1 MVHHYCLYP
10 GNQLPPVHK
19 GHYDQWDVALTIV
32 KNIHSTFPLGYGM
45 PYGEIKEMLIEVG
58 SELAPFKEK
67 INAISPARYQT
78 NAARRL
84 DNYGIDRGSMILD
97 FDNNPNLDAIQSKL
111 APFVYAMWTTYKH
124 QLPGIGPRYRVFLP
138 LNQPITQQEWKN
150 GGAERFQKYF
160 ENLEFVADC
169 AIDHTA
175 YTFGQLA
182 ILPSINPAVGRVEL
196 WFNDSADT
204 APFSVALL
212 PKQVQQLLPTVSRQ
226 TDQTSQIIQN
236 PYESM
241 DWQSSIEEMAYLI
254 GYLEKKDA
262 LWSIPACPII
272 GDHGLNRKTIAAAL
286 QSIGA
291 NYGDFCQLD
300 TVMRKHDTHTDSRR
314 AWADGTK
321 VNTKSHPGILL
332 KLLTPMERKLCG
344 LEGTTS
350 KIR

>member
-1 MVHHYCLYP
+1 MQQLLPIHYQVTAHQNLVIHAGY
-10 GNQLPPVHK
+10 H
-19 GHYDQWDVALTIV
+19 DQ
-32 KNIHSTFPLGYGM
+32 KM
-45 PYGEIKEMLIEVG
+45 IEVTMVSNAFSTIPTTIAMTVG
-58 SELAPFKEK
+58 EMKNLLVEMAAEVAPTKELL
-67 INAISPARYQT
+67 NALSPVQYHPDATSRRDSFGIARQ
-78 NAARRL
+78 AIL
-84 DNYGIDRGSMILD
+84 LD
-97 FDNNPNLDAIQSKL
+97 FDKQPDLNFIQTQL
-111 APFVYAMWTTYKH
+111 ASMFYLMWTTH
-124 QLPGIGPRYRVFLP
+124 SHMLPEKGPRYRVYLP
-138 LNQPITQQEWKN
+138 INQSLPVNEWKN
-150 GGAERFQKYF
+150 SYGARFKCYF
-160 ENLEFVADC
+160 ESLGFIEQNAVDQ
-169 AIDHTA
+169 TA

-182 ILPSINPAVGRVEL
+182 FLTGINAEIGHVDL
-196 WFNDSADT
+196 WFNDSTDT
-204 APFSVALL
+204 GFFDVGML
-212 PKQVQQLLPTVSRQ
+212 PEKIQQPPPTVSRQ

-241 DWQSSIEEMAYLI
+241 DWQPSTEEMAYLI

-262 LWSIPACPII
+262 LWSIPACPTS

-344 LEGTTS
+344 LV
-350 KIR
+350 R